1 MAVEIVVGPMRQLS
15 AAGRFFAGERAG
27 IEVVSAT
34 APAKLYVLD
43 AERRPVAAC
52 VSFEAADEGRYAGSL
67 ELATEEVAAAVEG
80 VRAGK
85 VLPMVAVCEDA
96 GGSQIALG
104 VVALVASAMPGD
116 LQPLPPDI
124 IDPFVRRAA
133 IRALAAGLSTGGGTQ
148 REVRAA
154 VDTLLSRLA
163 AFGLCLALAAARP
176 AAAATEWQDVPPDT
190 AVEVDALTNTPA
202 AVAAQIAAATNAIP
216 PPNPPEP
223 IYAHPAPWTVAVEY
237 ATGAGSGVAT
247 NGDVLMTTSAS
258 GAYLDYEISARG
270 EPRPAP
276 WAYDPPMV
284 SVEIISDPA
293 GAVASIDSSGAV
305 VVVRASGVQGV
316 ALAQVTGGDGAI
328 RDIPLTFSSAGIRVA
343 DAWAGDVPG
352 SFRAHCSASTGALFG
367 WISTNDCVA
376 VPGHDAPVPAD
387 LFIYRY
393 DAAGAATNAVF
404 ADGFIAL
411 VSQIFCLSAQ
421 KNDTPAVTNGIA
433 ISPIGD
439 LYRIQYLAVSEHYA
453 ITADHMAPYGRGVDA
468 RWYDGSQ
475 FIDRGAHH
483 DVGRRGDLRVVRFG
497 VGVPQQCWARFGAVS
512 LLGRLSPTEF
522 SHSVGITLNQHG
534 YVSTTSLSVDA
545 TYGASFRRCGVLHGR
560 EWTMGD
566 ASFGR
571 PQVEA
576 AYHAPHAGDSGHI
589 VFFVLWD
596 ASDSL
601 RLVPA
606 VCLSTAET
614 GTDLTDPETL
624 AWIKSTVEW
633 HSGGVETIQFW
644 REEDFE

>member
-1 MAVEIVVGPMRQLS
+1 
-15 AAGRFFAGERAG
+15 
-27 IEVVSAT
+27 
-34 APAKLYVLD
+34 
-43 AERRPVAAC
+43 
-52 VSFEAADEGRYAGSL
+52 
-67 ELATEEVAAAVEG
+67 
-80 VRAGK
+80 
-85 VLPMVAVCEDA
+85 MVKR
-96 GGSQIALG
+96 LLTLML
-104 VVALVASAMPGD
+104 ALVAFGAMGAEMPMKGLRLTGDMNAGGHTITNLAPGVGRHD
-116 LQPLPPDI
+116 
-124 IDPFVRRAA
+124 
-133 IRALAAGLSTGGGTQ
+133 
-148 REVRAA
+148 
-154 VDTLLSRLA
+154 
-163 AFGLCLALAAARP
+163 
-176 AAAATEWQDVPPDT
+176 AATIGQINASNELGMAEIRDWVNGVVND
-190 AVEVDALTNTPA
+190 
-202 AVAAQIAAATNAIP
+202 AVAAETAEWQREHLPAYLRKDGGTMTGALTVPQLYSQQGSNKSMLYADFIYFCANDWVNYLYFPPSQKQYDNLIKKHGYFDILATRQWSADRIAAATNAIP

-223 IYAHPAPWTVAVEY
+223 IYAHPAPWTVAAEY
-237 ATGAGSGVAT
+237 VTGAGSGVAT